1 MYGLIQLKG
10 TDQVEKMQKEKY
22 SGFASLLTVILVL
35 GMFIT
40 SCAPVGPDFVKPEID
55 TSADWSEQTGQ
66 GLETSLPKL
75 GEWWQIFEDP
85 VLNNLVDTARRNNNT
100 LEIAGL
106 RVLEA
111 RAQLGIAI
119 GSLYP
124 QSQAASGNATYVS
137 PPDRSGITSGDWQYS
152 LGMSTGWEIDF
163 WGRFRRGI
171 ESADAA
177 YLSSIAGYDQ
187 AVVLLT
193 ALVAETYTAIR
204 ATEEQLRIA
213 SENTKLEQRSYDITE
228 VLYRNGEAAE
238 LDMQQA
244 QTLLLSTEATIPNLE
259 IQLKQA
265 RNALSTLLGQAPG
278 TVNDMLEGSKGIP
291 VIPSDISIGFPADML
306 RRRPDVRQA
315 ELLAMSQ
322 NAKVGVAQANL
333 YPRFS
338 LIGSIGSVS
347 GVPGDSNFGDLF
359 DSDSFTYSFGP
370 SFSWPFLNYGRL
382 KNNVRVQDAR
392 LQQALVNYHETVLQ
406 AARESENAM
415 AGFIGAREQVA
426 ILEQAVM
433 AARRSTE
440 LSTLRYKEGLSEYQR
455 VLDSQQSLFVQ
466 EQRYVLNKGN
476 AVSSL
481 VALYRALGG
490 GWEDRDEHLY
500 LDQETIE
507 TMQNRTDWGD
517 VLESGSKGPDSTDS
531 SYKIDW

>member
-1 MYGLIQLKG
+1 MELMRK
-10 TDQVEKMQKEKY
+10 DKY
-22 SGFASLLTVILVL
+22 SGLAVLLTVVL
-35 GMFIT
+35 GFGMFLS
-40 SCAPVGPDFVKPEID
+40 SCAPVGPDFVKPEVD
-55 TSADWSEQTGQ
+55 AAAQWSEQTDQ
-66 GLETSLPKL
+66 GLETSLPEL
-75 GEWWQIFEDP
+75 DQWWKVFQDP
-85 VLNNLVDTARRNNNT
+85 VLNDLVDTARRNNNT

-119 GSLYP
+119 GSIYP
-124 QSQAASGNATYVS
+124 QSQSASGNATYVS
-137 PPDRSGITSGDWQYS
+137 PPERTGITSGDWQYN

-171 ESADAA
+171 ESADAS
-177 YLSSIAGYDQ
+177 YLSSIAAYDQ

-193 ALVAETYTAIR
+193 GLVAETYTAIR

-213 SENTKLEQRSYDITE
+213 KENVKLQQRSFDITE

-259 IQLKQA
+259 IQLKQTK
-265 RNALSTLLGQAPG
+265 NALSTLLGQAPG
-278 TVNDMLEGSKGIP
+278 TVDELLAGSKGIP
-291 VIPSDISIGFPADML
+291 ALPGDISIGFPADML

-315 ELLAMSQ
+315 EMLAMAQ
-322 NAKVGVAQANL
+322 NAQVGVAQANL

-338 LIGSIGSVS
+338 LIGSIGFVS
-347 GVPGDSNFGDLF
+347 GGPGDSNFGDLF

-406 AARESENAM
+406 AARETENAM
-415 AGFIGAREQVA
+415 AGFIGAREQVV
-426 ILEQAVM
+426 ILEKAVT
-433 AARRSTE
+433 AAKRSTE
-440 LSTLRYKEGLSEYQR
+440 LSTLRYKEGFSEYQR

-466 EQRYVLNKGN
+466 EQRYIANQGN
-476 AVSSL
+476 AVSNL
-481 VALYRALGG
+481 VALYKALGG
-490 GWEDRDEHLY
+490 GWENRDEQLY
-500 LDQETIE
+500 LDPETIE
-507 TMQNRTDWGD
+507 TMQKRTDWGD
-517 VLESGSKGPDSTDS
+517 VIESGTKGPDSTDS
-531 SYKIDW
+531 RYKIDW